1 MEGVGKVKYGE
12 HYGRGGR
19 MISEPPR
26 AMTKSNTTPQVGE
39 GRIHV
44 HLSLDVLHVH
54 VEDIVLMIQGKQGL
68 EQRP

>member
-1 MEGVGKVKYGE
+1 
-12 HYGRGGR
+12 
-19 MISEPPR
+19 MISELPP

-44 HLSLDVLHVH
+44 PPLMEVMQVH
-54 VEDIVLMIQGKQGL
+54 VGRSIVMIQGKQGL

>member
-1 MEGVGKVKYGE
+1 MVNITEEG
-12 HYGRGGR
+12 GRR

-39 GRIHV
+39 GRTHV
-44 HLSLDVLHVH
+44 PPLMEIMQVH
-54 VEDIVLMIQGKQGL
+54 VGRSVLVIQGKQGL